1 MEFLGVDIGVS
12 SIKYG
17 RVGLGE
23 ETTIN
28 NFAVIVIPQKSREKK
43 IR

>member
-17 RVGLGE
+17 RVSLGE
-23 ETTIN
+23 EITVT
-28 NFAVIVIPQKSREKK
+28 KL
-43 IR
+43 